1 MTFRRASD
9 PPHAGSLSDQ
19 LLADLAELD
28 AELFEAG
35 PAAPGSRRP
44 GAQPS
49 NPQPSNP
56 QPSNPQPLGRDMPG
70 GSHAQR
76 DYTAQYGGAAP
87 AHDDDAELPLGVE
100 PWSGDEMPAGR
111 ASSHG
116 LLAASPDPLA
126 PGEAALDAE
135 PALDSPAPSSAP
147 AAPTH
152 PPDEAPLLTS
162 AADELN
168 YRHLYETR
176 YRDLEAGAREN
187 AARHA
192 SGSDL
197 FALCLDPS
205 PRVVA
210 ALLENSEFGL
220 GHARALAQHHQT
232 DRGLEILA
240 RRAQLLRDSHVQRR
254 LLQNA
259 QTPDVVLE
267 RVLRFKRM
275 LDIYRMSVDRD
286 LPERNRVR
294 VRSRLR
300 PYFTRAE
307 PEDRA
312 ALVIKTEGRCLNSL
326 AGCTFDSRTTQ
337 ILCNLSTYSTLFIQ
351 NLARFSATPPMLIAK
366 LLKSPSVQRQPQLRA
381 MLVRHPN
388 AGGEAKRKG

>member
-1 MTFRRASD
+1 MTLRRASA
-9 PPHAGSLSDQ
+9 PPNDGALSDE
-19 LLADLAELD
+19 LLADLAALD
-28 AELFEAG
+28 AE
-35 PAAPGSRRP
+35 P
-44 GAQPS
+44 
-49 NPQPSNP
+49 
-56 QPSNPQPLGRDMPG
+56 PL
-70 GSHAQR
+70 A
-76 DYTAQYGGAAP
+76 
-87 AHDDDAELPLGVE
+87 DDSELPLGVE
-100 PWSGDEMPAGR
+100 PWTGDDMPAGR
-111 ASSHG
+111 ASSHD
-116 LLAASPDPLA
+116 LLAPSHDLLGEHEPLA
-126 PGEAALDAE
+126 EE
-135 PALDSPAPSSAP
+135 PAPSRAP
-147 AAPTH
+147 EPASVAPPEASS
-152 PPDEAPLLTS
+152 PPPEEEPLLET

-176 YRDLEAGAREN
+176 YRNLEAGVREN

-205 PRVVA
+205 PQVVA
-210 ALLENSEFGL
+210 ALLDNAEFGL
-220 GHARALAQHHQT
+220 AHARALAQHHQT
-232 DRGLEILA
+232 DRGIEMLA

-254 LLQNA
+254 LMQNM

-267 RVLRFKRM
+267 RVLRFKRL
-275 LDIYRMSVDRD
+275 LDIYRLSVDRD

-294 VRSRLR
+294 VRTRLR

-366 LLKSPSVQRQPQLRA
+366 LCKSPSVQRQPQLRA
-381 MLVRHPN
+381 MLMRHPN
-388 AGGEAKRKG
+388 AGSEAKRKG